1 MGSQR
6 RWRREGGHSAET
18 SVGQMERGSRKEV
31 GRARCAAKGDRR
43 ARVWRDPAPPWH
55 ASSRLR
61 RAAPAGR
68 PLAGGSTAPAGALGA
83 GPGRASGV
91 CAPVCPGRPDGRRH
105 VDASLARVSR
115 PVGKAGRGARTAGPG
130 ASAFEWGAREE
141 GAARL
146 ASPGQI
152 GNPSPAPS

>member
-105 VDASLARVSR
+105 VDALGSSMCLKNFPFSVNY
-115 PVGKAGRGARTAGPG
+115 
-130 ASAFEWGAREE
+130 REPLNYFKKE
-141 GAARL
+141 AYIIIL
-146 ASPGQI
+146 SF
-152 GNPSPAPS
+152 